1 MESLS
6 KCTIPSVV
14 IHNKHV
20 LKAELNYCC
29 DLFSFQFYYYFA
41 IVEDFVLR
49 FVWSLT
55 VSVGEGLLL
64 HSELL
69 RSLLALLEIFR
80 YNMINTF
87 FYCEQSYLV
96 ELLYTNVDQKLVN
109 SLHGLLTC
117 EIGGLDCVVL
127 LQQSIEQ
134 VSIVYTCNTY
144 FAMHWSV

>member
-14 IHNKHV
+14 VNNKHV

-80 YNMINTF
+80 YNMLNTF
-87 FYCEQSYLV
+87 FYCEQSCLV

-117 EIGGLDCVVL
+117 EIGGLDCRVITTEYRTRVHC
-127 LQQSIEQ
+127 IH
-134 VSIVYTCNTY
+134 
-144 FAMHWSV
+144 M